1 MITPFLLQVNN
12 HSNNVRPY
20 SDKAILPANI
30 LSEIIND
37 EIELPHPLIFKIT
50 NQSDPFVY
58 TYIGVKEFTSEPG
71 EVILPSFVNAK
82 LQNPTD
88 VSLELERNIPKAI
101 SLCIKPKLFYANVKN
116 WKFFLEEGA
125 PWVAPVIEEGQKDP
139 QGARGLK
146 IIKGPLMQGPEA
158 PEGHRKQREH

>member
-101 SLCIKPKLFYANVKN
+101 SLCIKPKLF
-116 WKFFLEEGA
+116 
-125 PWVAPVIEEGQKDP
+125 
-139 QGARGLK
+139 
-146 IIKGPLMQGPEA
+146 
-158 PEGHRKQREH
+158 